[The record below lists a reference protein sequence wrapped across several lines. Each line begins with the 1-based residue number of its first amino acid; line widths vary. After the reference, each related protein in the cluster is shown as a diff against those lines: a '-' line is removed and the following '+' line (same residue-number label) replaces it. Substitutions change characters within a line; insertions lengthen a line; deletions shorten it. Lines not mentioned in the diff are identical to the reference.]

1 MADSEYLMGIIPDA
15 AWAEGT
21 VAPAGISY
29 DRVSNARKLTP
40 GEGAVQIARLDNP
53 QNFSR
58 YRYRVNRLQDEF
70 KKPGELMHA
79 IPTKYAQFAEALQ
92 KIAAYEAR
100 HSPLFLWKRGYLTI
114 RQSPIQA
121 GQNQVSLGWHTDR
134 QNRVGYA
141 SHPLLDHIYVVS
153 DLCPTLVQDRPLR
166 DAFNQLNVDEITGAE
181 AGLSRQADPYA
192 ILLMNN
198 YCYHASPIVDR
209 SGTRTF
215 LRVMYESPSVK
226 DLATLPRTEK
236 KRLQLDYL

>member
-1 MADSEYLMGIIPDA
+1 MEWEKTTAAPEGITY
-15 AWAEGT
+15 E
-21 VAPAGISY
+21 
-29 DRVSNARKLTP
+29 RVSNVRRLIA
-40 GEGAVQIARLDNP
+40 GESAVAVARLDDP
-53 QNFSR
+53 QKFSSFR
-58 YRYRVNRLQDEF
+58 YRINRLQDEF
-70 KKPGELMHA
+70 KKPGELVHT
-79 IPTKYAQFAEALQ
+79 IPTEYAQFAEALQ
-92 KIAAYEAR
+92 KIASYEAK
-100 HSPLFLWKRGYLTI
+100 HSQLFLFKRGYLTI
-114 RQSPIQA
+114 RQSEMQP

-166 DAFNQLNVDEITGAE
+166 DAFNQLNADEITGAE

-215 LRVMYESPSVK
+215 LRVMYESPSVE
-226 DLATLPRTEK
+226 DLATLPRAEK
-236 KRLQLDYL
+236 KRLRLDYL

>member
-1 MADSEYLMGIIPDA
+1 MADSEYLMDIIPDT

-21 VAPAGISY
+21 IAPAGISY
-29 DRVSNARKLTP
+29 DRVSHARKLTP
-40 GEGAVQIARLDNP
+40 GEGAVQIARLDDP

-70 KKPGELMHA
+70 KKPGKLVHT
-79 IPTKYAQFAEALQ
+79 IPTEYAQFAEALQ

-114 RQSPIQA
+114 RQNEMRP

-134 QNRVGYA
+134 SDRIGRAQY
-141 SHPLLDHIYVVS
+141 PLLDHIYVVS

-166 DAFNQLNVDEITGAE
+166 DAFNQLNADKVTGAKS
-181 AGLSRQADPYA
+181 GLSRQADPYA

-215 LRVMYESPSVK
+215 LRVMYESPSVT
-226 DLATLPRTEK
+226 DLATLPRAEK
-236 KRLQLDYL
+236 QRLQLDYL